1 MHRCDDARDVPG
13 LRVPPHV
20 VTYGELGHI
29 AALRSPV
36 YRPGAAVARG
46 WSTRTVPPTWRDDTW
61 DPRTASRRPLAM
73 YEGRD
78 GALTQCRVQAA
89 RPQASTTSTPRSRK
103 RCNSSG
109 SAESS
114 VMRVVTSEISA
125 IFARAARPI
134 FEPSATTMV

>member
-20 VTYGELGHI
+20 VTHGELGHI

-36 YRPGAAVARG
+36 YRPGTAVARG
-46 WSTRTVPPTWRDDTW
+46 WPTRTVPPTWRDDTW

-78 GALTQCRVQAA
+78 GALTAASAEFGQRDLRPA
-89 RPQASTTSTPRSRK
+89 RPRRPGRAGAATPPGRR
-103 RCNSSG
+103 R
-109 SAESS
+109 
-114 VMRVVTSEISA
+114 R
-125 IFARAARPI
+125 R
-134 FEPSATTMV
+134 